1 MEKWLV
7 KIEAQQR
14 KGVGIP
20 SSEEEQS
27 KEMVKSLIWGSS
39 SGSLFSFRLIIRFLF
54 PHLTYPGTLPWLH
67 MYLSARMDLEVKASG
82 RSKNHYGL
90 ALSRLL
96 ASKEPFCLQGA
107 FLHMCRVSLVPKEGE

>member
-67 MYLSARMDLEVKASG
+67 IHSSARMDLEVKSSG
-82 RSKNHYGL
+82 KSKTHCSWHYL
-90 ALSRLL
+90 LSFD
-96 ASKEPFCLQGA
+96 P
-107 FLHMCRVSLVPKEGE
+107 